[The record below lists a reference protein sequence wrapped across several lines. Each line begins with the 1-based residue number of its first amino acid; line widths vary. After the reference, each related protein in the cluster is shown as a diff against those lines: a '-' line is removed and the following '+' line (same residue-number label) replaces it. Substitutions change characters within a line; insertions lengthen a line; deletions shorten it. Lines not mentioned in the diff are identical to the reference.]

1 MCGLQP
7 MKGLFKFTSYAL
19 LIVAA
24 GPLSAQNPRPTSPA
38 PSVQEILDRMVAR
51 NAVQDRTL
59 LEFRA
64 LRKFYAANF
73 RFKTESTMYV
83 QTVFRRPDQLQST
96 VTSHEGSNLIRSRVF
111 DKILEAENET
121 RAKKDKQ
128 QVDIIPANYIFSFVD
143 AEDCSGR
150 SCYRMRISPRRREKY
165 ALDGEIWIDTE
176 DYSIVRIHGAPAK
189 RPSLWTLKTEID
201 RRYKK
206 VDGIW
211 LPERLDSSSNIM
223 IAGHSVLSIEYTYNS
238 VQTQK

>member
-1 MCGLQP
+1 

-19 LIVAA
+19 LIFAA
-24 GPLSAQNPRPTSPA
+24 GPLRAQVPSAPKPA

-73 RFKTESTMYV
+73 RFKTDSTMYV

-121 RAKKDKQ
+121 HARKDKQ
-128 QVDIIPANYIFSFVD
+128 QVDIIPANYNFEL
-143 AEDCSGR
+143 AGTEDCNGR
-150 SCYRMRISPRRREKY
+150 SCYHMLISPRRRDKY
-165 ALDGEIWIDTE
+165 SLDGEVWIDAE
-176 DYSIVRIHGAPAK
+176 DYSIVRIHGAPAR
-189 RPSLWTLKTEID
+189 RPSIWTLKTEID

-206 VDGIW
+206 VDGVW
-211 LPERLDSSSNIM
+211 LPERMDSSSNIM

-238 VQTQK
+238 VKTEQ

>member
-1 MCGLQP
+1 
-7 MKGLFKFTSYAL
+7 MKALFRFTSYAL
-19 LIVAA
+19 LLIFAA
-24 GPLSAQNPRPTSPA
+24 APLRAQVPSATKPA

-73 RFKTESTMYV
+73 RFKAESTMYV

-128 QVDIIPANYIFSFVD
+128 QVDIIPANYTFSFVD

-223 IAGHSVLSIEYTYNS
+223 MTGHSVLSIEYTYNS

>member
-1 MCGLQP
+1 
-7 MKGLFKFTSYAL
+7 MKALFRFTSYAL
-19 LIVAA
+19 LLIFAA
-24 GPLSAQNPRPTSPA
+24 APLRAQVPSATKPA

-73 RFKTESTMYV
+73 RFKTDSTMYV

-121 RAKKDKQ
+121 HARKDKQ
-128 QVDIIPANYIFSFVD
+128 QVDIVPANYYFELVGT
-143 AEDCSGR
+143 EDCGGR
-150 SCYRMRISPRRREKY
+150 SCQHMLISPKRRDKY
-165 ALDGEIWIDTE
+165 SLDGEVWIDAE
-176 DYSIVRIHGAPAK
+176 DYSIVRIHGAPAR
-189 RPSLWTLKTEID
+189 RPSIWTLKTEID

-206 VDGIW
+206 VDGVW
-211 LPERLDSSSNIM
+211 LPERMDSSSNIM

-238 VQTQK
+238 VKTEQ